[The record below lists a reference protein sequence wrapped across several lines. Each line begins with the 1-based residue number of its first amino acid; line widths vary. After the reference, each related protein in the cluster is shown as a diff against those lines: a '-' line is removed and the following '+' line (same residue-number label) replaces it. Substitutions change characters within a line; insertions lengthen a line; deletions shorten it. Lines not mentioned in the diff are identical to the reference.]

1 MSNEWMDQ
9 EAIYIV
15 NLNHEK
21 KRNLEALEREVYRQ
35 LREKKRRY
43 VSRAEKQIVG
53 FMILVLAG
61 LTGLALTVTGHV
73 IGGFAAN
80 VLAFLGWQLQAIMS
94 KKSAALRVGA
104 SESGR
109 LVGRP
114 YEHTA
119 IVSGFGGKVNV

>member
-15 NLNHEK
+15 NLNHET
-21 KRNLEALEREVYRQ
+21 KRNLEALEREVDRRLRQ
-35 LREKKRRY
+35 KSRRY

-61 LTGLALTVTGHV
+61 LTGLALTVTGHM

-80 VLAFLGWQLQAIMS
+80 VLAFLGLAIS
-94 KKSAALRVGA
+94 CH
-104 SESGR
+104 
-109 LVGRP
+109 
-114 YEHTA
+114 YE
-119 IVSGFGGKVNV
+119 

>member
-15 NLNHEK
+15 NLNHKK
-21 KRNLEALEREVYRQ
+21 KRNLEALEREVDRR
-35 LREKKRRY
+35 LKKKSRRY

-61 LTGLALTVTGHV
+61 LTGLALTVTGHM

-80 VLAFLGWQLQAIMS
+80 VVAFLGLAIS
-94 KKSAALRVGA
+94 CH
-104 SESGR
+104 
-109 LVGRP
+109 
-114 YEHTA
+114 YE
-119 IVSGFGGKVNV
+119 

>member
-15 NLNHEK
+15 NLNHET
-21 KRNLEALEREVYRQ
+21 KRNLEALEREVDRRLRQ
-35 LREKKRRY
+35 KSRRY

-80 VLAFLGWQLQAIMS
+80 VVAFLGLAIS
-94 KKSAALRVGA
+94 CH
-104 SESGR
+104 
-109 LVGRP
+109 
-114 YEHTA
+114 YE
-119 IVSGFGGKVNV
+119 

>member
-1 MSNEWMDQ
+1 MTQERMNEDV
-9 EAIYIV
+9 IYIV

-21 KRNLEALEREVYRQ
+21 KRNLEALKRKVERQSMQRNQ
-35 LREKKRRY
+35 RY

-80 VLAFLGWQLQAIMS
+80 VLAFLGLAIS
-94 KKSAALRVGA
+94 CH
-104 SESGR
+104 
-109 LVGRP
+109 
-114 YEHTA
+114 YE
-119 IVSGFGGKVNV
+119 

>member
-1 MSNEWMDQ
+1 MTQEWMDQ
-9 EAIYIV
+9 DVIYIV
-15 NLNHEK
+15 NQNHED
-21 KRNLEALEREVYRQ
+21 KRKLEALERKVYRQ

-80 VLAFLGWQLQAIMS
+80 VLAFLGLAIS
-94 KKSAALRVGA
+94 CH
-104 SESGR
+104 
-109 LVGRP
+109 
-114 YEHTA
+114 YE
-119 IVSGFGGKVNV
+119 

>member
-80 VLAFLGWQLQAIMS
+80 VLAFLGLAI
-94 KKSAALRVGA
+94 A
-104 SESGR
+104 SH
-109 LVGRP
+109 
-114 YEHTA
+114 YE
-119 IVSGFGGKVNV
+119 

>member
-15 NLNHEK
+15 NLNHET
-21 KRNLEALEREVYRQ
+21 KRNLETLKREVDRRLRQ
-35 LREKKRRY
+35 KSRRY

-61 LTGLALTVTGHV
+61 LTGLALTVTGHM

-80 VLAFLGWQLQAIMS
+80 VLAFLGLAIS
-94 KKSAALRVGA
+94 CH
-104 SESGR
+104 
-109 LVGRP
+109 
-114 YEHTA
+114 YE
-119 IVSGFGGKVNV
+119 

>member
-15 NLNHEK
+15 NLNHET
-21 KRNLEALEREVYRQ
+21 KRNLEALEREVDRR
-35 LREKKRRY
+35 LKKKSQRY

-80 VLAFLGWQLQAIMS
+80 VLAFFGLAIS
-94 KKSAALRVGA
+94 CH
-104 SESGR
+104 
-109 LVGRP
+109 
-114 YEHTA
+114 YE
-119 IVSGFGGKVNV
+119 

>member
-1 MSNEWMDQ
+1 MTQEWMDQ

-15 NLNHEK
+15 NRNHEK
-21 KRNLEALEREVYRQ
+21 KRKLEALEREADRRLRQ
-35 LREKKRRY
+35 KSRRY

-80 VLAFLGWQLQAIMS
+80 VLAFLGLAIS
-94 KKSAALRVGA
+94 CH
-104 SESGR
+104 
-109 LVGRP
+109 
-114 YEHTA
+114 YE
-119 IVSGFGGKVNV
+119 

>member
-15 NLNHEK
+15 NLNHET
-21 KRNLEALEREVYRQ
+21 KRNLETLKREVDRR
-35 LREKKRRY
+35 LKKKSQRY

-61 LTGLALTVTGHV
+61 LTGLALTVTGHM

-80 VLAFLGWQLQAIMS
+80 VLAFLGLAIS
-94 KKSAALRVGA
+94 CH
-104 SESGR
+104 
-109 LVGRP
+109 
-114 YEHTA
+114 YE
-119 IVSGFGGKVNV
+119 

>member
-1 MSNEWMDQ
+1 MTQAQMDS

-21 KRNLEALEREVYRQ
+21 KRKLEALEREVDRIHC
-35 LREKKRRY
+35 RKMKKY

-80 VLAFLGWQLQAIMS
+80 VLAFLGLAINCH
-94 KKSAALRVGA
+94 
-104 SESGR
+104 
-109 LVGRP
+109 
-114 YEHTA
+114 YE
-119 IVSGFGGKVNV
+119 

>member
-15 NLNHEK
+15 NLNHET
-21 KRNLEALEREVYRQ
+21 KRNLEALKREVNRQ
-35 LREKKRRY
+35 LKKKSQRY

-80 VLAFLGWQLQAIMS
+80 VLAFLGLAIS
-94 KKSAALRVGA
+94 CH
-104 SESGR
+104 
-109 LVGRP
+109 
-114 YEHTA
+114 YE
-119 IVSGFGGKVNV
+119 

>member
-21 KRNLEALEREVYRQ
+21 KRNLEALKRKVERQSMQRNQ
-35 LREKKRRY
+35 RY

-53 FMILVLAG
+53 FMILILAG
-61 LTGLALTVTGHV
+61 LTGLALTVTGHM

-80 VLAFLGWQLQAIMS
+80 VLAFLGLAIS
-94 KKSAALRVGA
+94 CH
-104 SESGR
+104 
-109 LVGRP
+109 
-114 YEHTA
+114 YE
-119 IVSGFGGKVNV
+119 

>member
-15 NLNHEK
+15 NQNHET
-21 KRNLEALEREVYRQ
+21 KRNLEALKREVNRR
-35 LREKKRRY
+35 LKKKSQRY
-43 VSRAEKQIVG
+43 VARAEKQIVG

-80 VLAFLGWQLQAIMS
+80 VLAFLGLAIS
-94 KKSAALRVGA
+94 CH
-104 SESGR
+104 
-109 LVGRP
+109 
-114 YEHTA
+114 YE
-119 IVSGFGGKVNV
+119 